1 MEEIRT
7 EQKSGGIAI
16 GKAVLLKQPDL
27 AAERRDI
34 TAAEAEKEQAA
45 FRRAAEQVREALR
58 PLARTNA
65 IFAAHLDMAEDATL
79 LQGVEEKI
87 AAGKNAEWA
96 LEEETEELSGMLESL
111 EDAYLRERAA
121 DVRDVCRRMMAAL
134 KGVSETSLRNIT
146 EKVILFADQ
155 VDAAAQRIFSTIQ
168 NGKAGAF
175 PLRKQLVKGGDHN
188 LDRALRRNVFV
199 GLFIHK
205 VSVFIHDPCALNFDP
220 LFL

>member
-1 MEEIRT
+1 MNGVVVAPSTDFLHFQFAKPKMET
-7 EQKSGGIAI
+7 EGGKGATET
-16 GKAVLLKQPDL
+16 VN
-27 AAERRDI
+27 
-34 TAAEAEKEQAA
+34 T
-45 FRRAAEQVREALR
+45 ALR
-58 PLARTNA
+58 
-65 IFAAHLDMAEDATL
+65 
-79 LQGVEEKI
+79 
-87 AAGKNAEWA
+87 
-96 LEEETEELSGMLESL
+96 
-111 EDAYLRERAA
+111 
-121 DVRDVCRRMMAAL
+121 
-134 KGVSETSLRNIT
+134 
-146 EKVILFADQ
+146 KVILFADQ

>member
-1 MEEIRT
+1 MAITVGNECAFCGVRKIVRKTRGLAVGDMGE
-7 EQKSGGIAI
+7 SGGCARRLVRGLFFVRSRVIASVFVKLLHFVFGVETVLSGEFEI
-16 GKAVLLKQPDL
+16 NLMNGVVVAPSTDFLHFQFAKPKMETEGGKGATETVN
-27 AAERRDI
+27 
-34 TAAEAEKEQAA
+34 T
-45 FRRAAEQVREALR
+45 ALR
-58 PLARTNA
+58 
-65 IFAAHLDMAEDATL
+65 
-79 LQGVEEKI
+79 
-87 AAGKNAEWA
+87 
-96 LEEETEELSGMLESL
+96 
-111 EDAYLRERAA
+111 
-121 DVRDVCRRMMAAL
+121 
-134 KGVSETSLRNIT
+134 
-146 EKVILFADQ
+146 KVILFADQ